1 MYLRKV
7 KNKSNTSIQ
16 VAEKVLGKRKIVKH
30 IGTAR
35 NVLEL
40 IELTK
45 RGLKYIDDCR
55 IKEGRISLFDNRF
68 NESELKKLLSN
79 VVFGKV
85 MDTVS
90 YNFFDFYYHFLGL
103 DILKDNCFK
112 DLVIARILNPTSK
125 LETRN
130 YLETKLNHKYSLT
143 EIYRGMKKASDCG
156 YKERIEDLLFDFV
169 KTNISSVI
177 SVLFFD
183 VTTLYYESFT
193 EDDFRKNGFSKDK
206 KSNQP
211 QIVVSLTVTK
221 QGFPV
226 HMQAFEGNK
235 FEGYTMLPVM
245 QELIKKHSLKD
256 IVLVADAG
264 MLSKDNTDDLEAKN
278 LKFIVGA
285 RLGNL
290 DKTIFEKV
298 TNVPKID
305 GQTERFEL
313 TKTKFLIIN
322 YSIKRA
328 NKDKSDREKQLKRAN
343 YALNNPSNLTKNYKF
358 LKKEKGTKNEWK
370 INEAKLQKAEQLE
383 GLKGYVTNA
392 QELSNTEIITKYQE
406 LWQVEKAFRI
416 TKSDLQARPIFHTV
430 KEKILTHMLIVF
442 TSLAITRYAEIKN
455 SKSLKRIL
463 NLLSQIKEITVKDK
477 VSGEQISKFTEI
489 ISEEQKEL
497 LKNTNLLSFT
507 QGT

>member
-7 KNKSNTSIQ
+7 KNKSNTSVQ
-16 VAEKVLGKRKIVKH
+16 VVEKVSGKRKIVKH
-30 IGTAR
+30 MGTAR
-35 NVLEL
+35 NELEL
-40 IELTK
+40 IELVK
-45 RGLKYIDDCR
+45 RGLKYIEDCR

-68 NESELKKLLSN
+68 NQSELKELLSK
-79 VVFGKV
+79 VIFGKV

-90 YNFFDFYYHFLGL
+90 YKFFDFYYHFLGL
-103 DILKDNCFK
+103 DVLKDNCFK

-130 YLETKLNHKYSLT
+130 YLEERLNHKYSLT
-143 EIYRGMKKASDCG
+143 EIYRGMKKASDGG
-156 YKERIEDLLFDFV
+156 YKEIIEDLLFDFV

-226 HMQAFEGNK
+226 HMQAFEGNT
-235 FEGYTMLPVM
+235 FEGHTMLPVM
-245 QELIKKHSLKD
+245 KGSIKKHSLKD

-264 MLSKDNTDDLEAKN
+264 MLSEKNTDELEAEN

-290 DKTIFEKV
+290 SSKTFENV
-298 TNVPKID
+298 INVPKID

-313 TKTKFLIIN
+313 TKTKFLVIN
-322 YSIKRA
+322 YSTKRA
-328 NKDKSDREKQLKRAN
+328 TKDKSDREKQLKRAN

-370 INEAKLQKAEQLE
+370 INEAKLQKAELLE

-392 QELSNTEIITKYQE
+392 LELTNTEIITKYQE

-416 TKSDLQARPIFHTV
+416 TKSDLSARPIFHTV

-455 SKSLKRIL
+455 NKSTKKIL
-463 NLLSQIKEITVKDK
+463 HLLSQIKEVTIKDK

-489 ISEEQKEL
+489 TSEEQKEL
-497 LKNTNLLSFT
+497 FKNTNLLSFL